1 MATCKN
7 CKAELTAGY
16 DFCLAC
22 GMPVPTDI
30 AVPDLGAKDE
40 GKIMPPPPP
49 NPDPLAAPPP
59 PPIMPPPPPANQEAP
74 PVHVGSGMSP
84 NEERTWSMA
93 AHGAAFLSVVG
104 VPPVIGP
111 LVVWL
116 IKKDSS
122 PTVDAHGK
130 EAVNFNL
137 SFLIYGIVSFV
148 LLFVLI
154 GLLLLPVVGIAWFVL
169 AIIGTMKASA
179 GEFYRYPATIR
190 FIK

>member
-1 MATCKN
+1 M
-7 CKAELTAGY
+7 
-16 DFCLAC
+16 
-22 GMPVPTDI
+22 
-30 AVPDLGAKDE
+30 
-40 GKIMPPPPP
+40 
-49 NPDPLAAPPP
+49 
-59 PPIMPPPPPANQEAP
+59 
-74 PVHVGSGMSP
+74 
-84 NEERTWSMA
+84 
-93 AHGAAFLSVVG
+93 
-104 VPPVIGP
+104 
-111 LVVWL
+111 

-122 PTVDAHGK
+122 PIVDAHGK